1 MLSLQAAGSHV
12 LLNSS
17 LLLLLLVDTHVVCFA
32 AAFARDLHNEQQ
44 LGPSF
49 SRVAEIPVHLF
60 HGDAVASQPAVGPLQ
75 SPRLLAFIL
84 SLTAAAAA
92 ALQCLKFTSVLKSLK
107 Y

>member
-17 LLLLLLVDTHVVCFA
+17 LLLLLVDTHVVCFA
-32 AAFARDLHNEQQ
+32 AAFARDLHNEQH

-75 SPRLLAFIL
+75 SPRLYWLLFL
-84 SLTAAAAA
+84 
-92 ALQCLKFTSVLKSLK
+92 V
-107 Y
+107 